1 MKGRDVGSM
10 RQRPRRIFFRKS
22 PSRIL
27 QSLFLTLVVIY
38 FSYHILQGRYGLIAW
53 QRLNQ
58 LLTERQDYL
67 AQLSAKKEKL
77 QKKLI
82 LINSKVD
89 LDLIEE
95 EARRSLGFHK
105 ENELV
110 VLRKNPGEE

>member
-1 MKGRDVGSM
+1 M

-22 PSRIL
+22 PSRAL

-58 LLTERQDYL
+58 LLTERQEYL
-67 AQLSAKKEKL
+67 SQLDSKKEQL
-77 QKKLI
+77 QKKLM
-82 LINSKVD
+82 LINNKVD

-95 EARRSLGFHK
+95 EARRKLGFQR
-105 ENELV
+105 ENEV
-110 VLRKNPGEE
+110 VILRNKPRED

>member
-1 MKGRDVGSM
+1 MKERDVNSM

-58 LLTERQDYL
+58 LLSERRDYL
-67 AQLSAKKEKL
+67 SQLVTKKEKL
-77 QKKLI
+77 QKKLV
-82 LINSKVD
+82 LINNKVD

-95 EARRSLGFHK
+95 EARRSLGFHHG
-105 ENELV
+105 NELV
-110 VLRKNPGEE
+110 VLRKKPEEE